1 MGMAIDAKTTL
12 TTALAVAALAL
23 PASAHAADP
32 AISDQ
37 PTDATRV
44 QLTQMRWIGESASQ
58 SVSVEYRH
66 GLEWMTITRDGAD
79 DLVLTDE
86 GDGRWS
92 VAWLPSPDSPS
103 GTYRIRVEGDGY
115 TLVSDEFDVAPCD
128 CLVANPLHV
137 HFRKGAFRVRLTAEY
152 LLGAAAGFP
161 REPLAVDTGRPVVR
175 VLRNG
180 RRIGSVRL
188 RYTRGAFRGVWRGR
202 RGPRH
207 SVVFALV
214 SMTDAFGNR

>member
-1 MGMAIDAKTTL
+1 MAIDAKTTL
-12 TTALAVAALAL
+12 TTALAVAALTL

-44 QLTQMRWIGESASQ
+44 QLTQMSWIGDSADQ
-58 SVSVEYRH
+58 RVFVEYRH
-66 GLEWMTITRDGAD
+66 GLDWVTVTRDGAE

-86 GDGRWS
+86 GDGGWS
-92 VAWLPSPDSPS
+92 VAWLPSPNSPS
-103 GTYRIRVEGDGY
+103 GTYRLRVEGDGY
-115 TLVSDEFDVAPCD
+115 TLVSDEFDLSPCD
-128 CLVANPLHV
+128 CIVSNPLRAR
-137 HFRKGAFRVRLTAEY
+137 FRDGAYRLRLTAEY
-152 LLGAAAGFP
+152 LLRTATGVP
-161 REPLAVDTGRPVVR
+161 RRPLAVDTGRPVVR

-188 RYTRGAFRGVWRGR
+188 RYVRGAFRGVWRGR

-207 SVVFALV
+207 SVVFRLV
-214 SMTDAFGNR
+214 SQTDAFGNR